1 MRKGFSLFEL
11 IFTIVV
17 ILSIFIAFFDIDT
30 DKVKAN
36 VKQVT
41 EQTLVVQEQ
50 TDKVAKNAVEI
61 NEKANKILD
70 ENEKYRLLVIDLRER
85 LAEAHS
91 KLTICKETVQEDD
104 TGTGY

>member
-1 MRKGFSLFEL
+1 MRNGSVVDLL
-11 IFTIVV
+11 IVITVV
-17 ILSIFIAFFDIDT
+17 VVVFVSVFDIDT

-36 VKQVT
+36 VKKVT

-50 TDKVAKNAVEI
+50 TDRVAKNAIEI

-70 ENEKYRLLVIDLRER
+70 ENEEYRLLVIDLRKR

-91 KLTICKETVQEDD
+91 KLTVCKETVQEDY
-104 TGTGY
+104 TGIGY

>member
-1 MRKGFSLFEL
+1 MRNGSVVSLL
-11 IFTIVV
+11 IIITIVV
-17 ILSIFIAFFDIDT
+17 VVFVSVSDIDT

-41 EQTLVVQEQ
+41 EQQLVVEKQ
-50 TDKVAKNAVEI
+50 TEKISKNAVKI

-70 ENEKYRLLVIDLRER
+70 ENEEYRLLIVDLREK

-91 KLTICKETVQEDD
+91 KLTVCKETVQEDY
-104 TGTGY
+104 TSTGY